1 MAAAA
6 APVSSAS
13 PLRLRVV
20 DAEVH
25 SCLGVVIAT
34 KVHAEDF
41 RPLGWREVWE
51 RFAAEFPGQW
61 AVQCFPPADQL
72 VDGKSVYHLFVL
84 PAGTEPAGLNIKTA
98 GT

>member
-1 MAAAA
+1 
-6 APVSSAS
+6 
-13 PLRLRVV
+13 VV

-25 SCLGVVIAT
+25 SCLGVVTAT
-34 KVHAEDF
+34 KIHAEDF

-51 RFAAEFPGQW
+51 RFSAEFPGRW
-61 AVQCFPPADQL
+61 AVQCFPPSDQL

-84 PAGTEPAGLNIKTA
+84 PAGAEPAGLNIKTA